1 MDFVL
6 SNIICETTQSALKGT
21 LMAPG
26 WTTGLFGRIGT
37 PDLSKD
43 AIRTRQKWRTSKF
56 I

>member
-43 AIRTRQKWRTSKF
+43 GNTDAAKVEDK
-56 I
+56 